1 MCLVKANNEVQT
13 CRELMK
19 TKKTTAF
26 SVKTSFET
34 ADLILIPAPWSA
46 TVSYGKGT
54 EKGPELIRKASHQ
67 LDFFN
72 PLFQCS
78 YNDRIHFEESD
89 SLIESLNNQALNW
102 LKESAET
109 KSTLLYNNINQAS
122 RSVLDWVYEK
132 SLKVSS
138 QGKIPAL
145 VGGEHSI
152 SEGILS
158 FIGDKYKGD
167 YGILH
172 VDAHADLRKAY
183 QGLKHSH
190 ASVMDNVLNL
200 KQAPKKLVQVAVRD
214 LCELEYK
221 KIKEDKRIHC
231 YFDEKVSARIFKGE
245 KWAEICKEI
254 ISQLPHRVYV
264 SLDVDGLSWSY
275 APGTGT
281 PVPGG
286 LSFNQVLY
294 LLTEIKRQDKKV
306 ISFDVVET
314 SAGSESFAEWNGN
327 VSARLIYCLSG
338 LTLHSYGKI

>member
-1 MCLVKANNEVQT
+1 MKAK
-13 CRELMK
+13 K
-19 TKKTTAF
+19 TKAF
-26 SVKTSFET
+26 EVDTSFET

-46 TVSYGKGT
+46 TVSYGGGT
-54 EKGPELIRKASHQ
+54 EKGPELVRKASHQ

-78 YNDRIHFEESD
+78 YNDRIHFEEND
-89 SLIESLNNQALNW
+89 PVIESLNSQALNW
-102 LKESAET
+102 LKKLEAKKTPRFYDS
-109 KSTLLYNNINQAS
+109 INQAS
-122 RSVLDWVYEK
+122 QSVLDWLYEK
-132 SLKVSS
+132 SLKASH
-138 QGKIPAL
+138 QEKIPAL
-145 VGGEHSI
+145 VGGEHSV

-172 VDAHADLRKAY
+172 LDAHADLRETY
-183 QGLKHSH
+183 QGFKHSH

-200 KQAPKKLVQVAVRD
+200 KQPPKKLVQVAVRD
-214 LCELEYK
+214 LCESEYK
-221 KIKEDKRIHC
+221 KIKEDRRIHC
-231 YFDEKVSARIFKGE
+231 YFDEEIYTRIFKGE
-245 KWAEICKEI
+245 KWAVICEEI
-254 ISQLPHRVYV
+254 ISQLPYRVYV

-294 LLTEIKRQDKKV
+294 LLAEIKRQNKKV

-314 SAGSESFAEWNGN
+314 SAGGENQNFAERNGN
-327 VSARLIYCLSG
+327 VSARLIYYLSG
-338 LTLHSYGKI
+338 LALHSYGKI